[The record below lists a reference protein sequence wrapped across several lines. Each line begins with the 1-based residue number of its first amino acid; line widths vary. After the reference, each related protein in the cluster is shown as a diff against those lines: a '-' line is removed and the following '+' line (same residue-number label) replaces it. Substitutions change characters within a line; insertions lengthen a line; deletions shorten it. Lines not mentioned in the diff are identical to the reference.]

1 MHDTDSGI
9 ADDDDGVTFP
19 LCAGALVGACWRKID
34 RLQLGRFDGVVLAAP
49 SRYPPR
55 QIKSVPANP
64 RPATL
69 VMKDCGSRED
79 ADGIPRPRQCV
90 LCNETINTLLT
101 YVPNNN
107 SQMMLSYAFL
117 ERDSSVTTG
126 TGDDGRRAYS
136 STPAYYH
143 TLAETTVAAC

>member
-9 ADDDDGVTFP
+9 AVDDDVVTFP

-55 QIKSVPANP
+55 QMKSIPHP
-64 RPATL
+64 TL
-69 VMKDCGSRED
+69 VPKHCGSRDD
-79 ADGIPRPRQCV
+79 ADGIPRPCQRV
-90 LCNETINTLLT
+90 LFNETISTLLT
-101 YVPNNN
+101 CVPNNN

-117 ERDSSVTTG
+117 ERDTSVTTG